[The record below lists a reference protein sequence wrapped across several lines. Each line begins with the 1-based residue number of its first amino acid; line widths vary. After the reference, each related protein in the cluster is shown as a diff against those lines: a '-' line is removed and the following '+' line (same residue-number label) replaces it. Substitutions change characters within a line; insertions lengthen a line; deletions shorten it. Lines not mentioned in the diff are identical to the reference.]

1 MVDVCLLVCLFLCV
15 IVVRFGCS
23 CVFPVFVSCVPDSC
37 SFLVCACCDL
47 HVTTLNFLFVWL
59 LVGLLIIYSD
69 EERLFGI
76 N

>member
-1 MVDVCLLVCLFLCV
+1 MVDGWLFVGLLVCLFLCV

-47 HVTTLNFLFVWL
+47 HVTTLNL